1 MIGMRDALRAR
12 RIVQLSQRYS
22 AGDVV
27 EMTGIDMFE
36 GRPADVAPGVS
47 LKEAHQILN
56 ETGARVQ
63 LVPGD
68 PFSAL
73 ARTANS
79 LPDIDLLLLDAD
91 HDTESM
97 ARAWFYV
104 PRMLRDAASTLIEI
118 DTGVDEKTG
127 HRLTKWNRLNRKII
141 DERAA
146 VGERRRAA

>member
-1 MIGMRDALRAR
+1 MIGIRDALRAR

-22 AGDVV
+22 TGDVV
-27 EMTGIDMFE
+27 EITGIDMFE

-47 LKEAHQILN
+47 LKEAHRILN
-56 ETGARVQ
+56 ETGARVK

-91 HDTESM
+91 HDAESM

-104 PRMLRDAASTLIEI
+104 PRMLRDATLTLIEI
-118 DTGVDEKTG
+118 DAGVDEKTG
-127 HRLTKWNRLNRKII
+127 HRLTTWDRLNRKII

-146 VGERRRAA
+146 IGERRRAA